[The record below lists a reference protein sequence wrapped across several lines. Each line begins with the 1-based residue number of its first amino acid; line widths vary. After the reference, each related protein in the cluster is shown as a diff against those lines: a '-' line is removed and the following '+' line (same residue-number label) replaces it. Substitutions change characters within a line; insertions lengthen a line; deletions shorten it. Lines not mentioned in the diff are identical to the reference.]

1 LRFLLTGAT
10 GFIGLNLAERL
21 VGGGARV
28 RALVRD
34 PARAE
39 ELARLGAELA
49 PGDVTDPRSIA
60 AAVDGCDVVIHLAG
74 LVKAISRQE
83 LFRVNVEGTR
93 HLARA
98 CVDARPRPR
107 LVLVSSLAAAGPA
120 SPGRPRREEDRP
132 APVSLY
138 GESKLAAERV
148 VQDLAGRVEATV
160 VRPPLVYGP
169 RDKELLPP
177 LFRMAR
183 AGLIVKAGFREKH
196 YSAVHVADLADGILA
211 AAERGK
217 AVGASG
223 DEGIYFLADGSEHT
237 WEQVCRAAA
246 EALGASP
253 RVLAVPE
260 VASYLVAAGSAVFSG
275 FTGRPAMLSF
285 DKMAEIRQSA
295 WTCAIDRAARELG
308 YSPRYL
314 LAEGMRQSAEW
325 FRSRGLLR

>member
-1 LRFLLTGAT
+1 
-10 GFIGLNLAERL
+10 
-21 VGGGARV
+21 
-28 RALVRD
+28 
-34 PARAE
+34 
-39 ELARLGAELA
+39 
-49 PGDVTDPRSIA
+49 
-60 AAVDGCDVVIHLAG
+60 VVIHLAG

-93 HLARA
+93 HVARA
-98 CVDARPRPR
+98 CAGARPRPR

-138 GESKLAAERV
+138 GESKLAAEQV

-183 AGLIVKAGFREKH
+183 AGLIVKAGFREKR
-196 YSAVHVADLADGILA
+196 YSAIHVADLGDGILA

-217 AVGASG
+217 SVGASG
-223 DEGIYFLADGSEHT
+223 NEGIYFLADGAEHT
-237 WEQVCRAAA
+237 WEQLCRAAA

-253 RVLAVPE
+253 RVLPVPE
-260 VASYLVAAGSAVFSG
+260 AASYLVAAGSG
-275 FTGRPAMLSF
+275 LTGRPAMLSF
-285 DKMAEIRQSA
+285 DKMAEMRQPA
-295 WTCAIDRAARELG
+295 WTCAIDRAVRDLG
-308 YSPRYL
+308 YSPRYP

-325 FRSRGLLR
+325 FRSQGLLR